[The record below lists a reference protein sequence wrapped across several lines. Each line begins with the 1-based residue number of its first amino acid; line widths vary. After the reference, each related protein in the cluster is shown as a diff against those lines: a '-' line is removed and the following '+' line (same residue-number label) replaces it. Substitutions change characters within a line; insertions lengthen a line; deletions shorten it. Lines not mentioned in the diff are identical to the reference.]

1 MKTDPTW
8 WLLARASGLTAYALL
23 TASVLA
29 GLVLK
34 ARPFGKAVKPATAME
49 IHRTLS
55 LLGLAA
61 LAVHGVTLVLD
72 SAVEITLPALLVPGL
87 APYRPL
93 WTGAGVVAGELMA
106 LVIASFWIRRHIGA
120 KVWRHLHWLTYPTFA
135 LATAHGLLA
144 GTDSAQPWALAL
156 YVGSIGAVAAATAWR
171 ALVPPARPVRP
182 ARPSTP
188 PADAGRT
195 DTLPRRAAA

>member
-1 MKTDPTW
+1 MKADPTW
-8 WLLARASGLTAYALL
+8 WLLARASGMTAYALL

-29 GLVLK
+29 GLLLK
-34 ARPFGKAVKPATAME
+34 ARPFGKAIKPATALE
-49 IHRTLS
+49 VHRSLS

-72 SAVEITLPALLVPGL
+72 HAVEISLPALLVPGL

-106 LVIASFWIRRHIGA
+106 LVIASFWVRRRIGA
-120 KVWRHLHWLTYPTFA
+120 KTWRRLHWLTYATFV
-135 LATAHGLLA
+135 LAAVHGLMA
-144 GTDSAQPWALAL
+144 GTDSGQPWALGL

-171 ALVPPARPVRP
+171 ALVPPARPTRPAPTPAAPQDGVRP
-182 ARPSTP
+182 TPRP
-188 PADAGRT
+188 RH
-195 DTLPRRAAA
+195 AAA